1 MIEPDDLEIELSRLP
16 TPTPPAVLVE
26 RVRRLAHLELASRAD
41 DSLNRMVLA
50 FLLVFSWTLAT
61 VGLAA
66 VSVAS
71 AGTLSILRA
80 VRGATLGW
88 SLAYFAAAWVSG
100 ATLFVVL
107 GLHHRKQRRIA

>member
-1 MIEPDDLEIELSRLP
+1 MNEPDDLEIELSHLP
-16 TPTPPAVLVE
+16 TPTPPVALVE

-41 DSLNRMVLA
+41 ESLNRMVLA

-61 VGLAA
+61 VGFAA

-71 AGTLSILRA
+71 AGTVSILGA
-80 VRGATLGW
+80 MEGATLSW

-107 GLHHRKQRRIA
+107 GLYHRKQRRFA